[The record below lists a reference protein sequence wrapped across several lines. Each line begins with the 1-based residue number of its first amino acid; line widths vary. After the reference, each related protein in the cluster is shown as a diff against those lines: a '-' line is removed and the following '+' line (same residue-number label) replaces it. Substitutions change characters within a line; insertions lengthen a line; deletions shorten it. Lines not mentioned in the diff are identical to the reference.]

1 MNFTQEFLKTSEI
14 TGEEPYPQ
22 APARWKLWTLVGVTV
37 GWVVLGV
44 LLTPVGRTLGL
55 ELLPISQDMGT
66 SLYAAG
72 IALLLVALGLYL
84 RKAHQALGALE
95 YRVERQRR
103 RLKGMATDLEAVR
116 SLLKVTASINSRM
129 ELSSLLRIIAREAVR
144 TLDAD
149 RSSVMLL
156 DKSRTV
162 LRTAAA
168 YGVDLE
174 MIKGAEVR
182 LGDGVA
188 GWVAQYGKPR
198 LLQGPVEAREF
209 RAFKP
214 KDKPIVSAVSVPLQ
228 VGGRILGVLNATLT
242 QEGRQFQDHEL
253 RLLMLY
259 ANHAAVAIRNASLLK
274 ASRERA
280 RLQAILEGYVPPP
293 VAKALTQDPRG
304 WTNLGEMRDMTI
316 LFADIRGFTAAV
328 DKMGPESVR
337 SFLNECFT
345 RMTEIIFQHQGTLDK
360 FIGDSVMAF
369 FGAPLAVQDPG
380 ILSVKAAMAMLG
392 SFQRMRSS
400 WMKRHPVVQDLSL
413 GVGISS
419 GQVFVGNVGSAKRF
433 DYTVIGQE
441 VNVASRLCSMARGGQ
456 ILISENTRRLL
467 GSRIPV
473 NHMGD
478 VHFKGLNRSV
488 HVFEVVLD
496 VH

>member
-1 MNFTQEFLKTSEI
+1 MSPAEELLKTSEI

-22 APARWKLWTLVGVTV
+22 APARWKLWSLVWITV
-37 GWVVLGV
+37 GWVLLG
-44 LLTPVGRTLGL
+44 LLITPVGRSLGL
-55 ELLPISQDMGT
+55 ELFSISQDMGT
-66 SLYAAG
+66 SVYAGG
-72 IALLLVALGLYL
+72 IALLLVGLGLYL
-84 RKAHQALGALE
+84 RKAHQALGVLE
-95 YRVERQRR
+95 HRVERQRR
-103 RLKGMATDLEAVR
+103 RLRGMATDLETVR

-168 YGVDLE
+168 CGVDLE
-174 MIKGAEVR
+174 KVKGAEVR
-182 LGDGVA
+182 LGDGIA

-198 LLQGPVEAREF
+198 LLHGPVEAREF
-209 RAFKP
+209 KAFKP

-228 VGGRILGVLNATLT
+228 VGGRVLGVLNATLT
-242 QEGRQFQDHEL
+242 QEGRQFQDDEL

-280 RLQAILEGYVPPP
+280 RLQAILDGYVSPQ
-293 VAKALTQDPRG
+293 VARALTRDPKG
-304 WTNLGEMRDMTI
+304 WMNLGEMRDITI

-328 DKMGPESVR
+328 DKMGPETVR

-345 RMTEIIFQHQGTLDK
+345 RMTEIIFENHGTLDK

-369 FGAPLAVQDPG
+369 FGAPLPVQDPG
-380 ILSVKAAMAMLG
+380 ILSVRAASAMISG
-392 SFQRMRSS
+392 FQNMQQK
-400 WMKRHPVVQDLSL
+400 WQARHPVVQYLSL

-419 GQVFVGNVGSAKRF
+419 GHVFVGNVGSRKRF
-433 DYTVIGQE
+433 DYTAIGQE

-456 ILISENTRRLL
+456 ILVSENTRRLL
-467 GSRIPV
+467 GSKVPV
-473 NHMGD
+473 IHMGD
-478 VHFKGLNRSV
+478 VHFKGLDRPV
-488 HVFEVVLD
+488 HVFEVALD
-496 VH
+496 AR